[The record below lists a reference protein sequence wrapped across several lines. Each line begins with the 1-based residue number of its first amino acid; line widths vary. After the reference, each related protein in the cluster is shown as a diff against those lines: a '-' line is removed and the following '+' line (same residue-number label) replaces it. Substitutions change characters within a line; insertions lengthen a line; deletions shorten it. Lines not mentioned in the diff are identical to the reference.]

1 MKKSTRRSSRPKTMR
16 TPSAALERNPRRP
29 PAGRSA
35 PTQASAQA
43 SEPSPPAALLA
54 AVSSSR
60 VAHASATAGTGAS
73 MSRENTHCTGAHV
86 VIQPAIA
93 GPKTTLAPVATWF
106 RLFMRASSPASS
118 EK

>member
-35 PTQASAQA
+35 SAASAV
-43 SEPSPPAALLA
+43 LLA

-60 VAHASATAGTGAS
+60 VAHASAAAGRGAS

>member
-1 MKKSTRRSSRPKTMR
+1 MKKSTRRSSRPNTMR

-35 PTQASAQA
+35 PVLSASAL
-43 SEPSPPAALLA
+43 SALLA
-54 AVSSSR
+54 AASSSR

-73 MSRENTHCTGAHV
+73 MSSENTHCTGAHV

-93 GPKTTLAPVATWF
+93 GPMTTLAPVAT
-106 RLFMRASSPASS
+106 
-118 EK
+118 

>member
-1 MKKSTRRSSRPKTMR
+1 
-16 TPSAALERNPRRP
+16 
-29 PAGRSA
+29 
-35 PTQASAQA
+35 
-43 SEPSPPAALLA
+43 
-54 AVSSSR
+54 
-60 VAHASATAGTGAS
+60 